1 MFMHTFDMLCM
12 ARNEQH
18 VHCKNGLG
26 KKTVEENEGRKETHH
41 AIQQI
46 GFSICRRLSF
56 FRSLSFTLYL
66 CSMCL
71 SVCLFPN
78 RKREYALIA
87 LDCHTIYRLRL
98 NAI

>member
-46 GFSICRRLSF
+46 GFSICRCLSSF
-56 FRSLSFTLYL
+56 HSLSFTLP
-66 CSMCL
+66 MCL

-78 RKREYALIA
+78 RKLEYALIA